1 MSTTCSPLLQHIYI
15 IKVHNRN
22 YYLYVVTLCLKPFL
36 NLRSCLYLCS
46 CGLVKR
52 RQSQPSTVLV
62 NLQPAKYTQNARMCS
77 CSAHFIRDASRRV
90 FWRPGSYSPSPNNR
104 VRSPSLILRK
114 AHSFLKYARFKCLL
128 PSVGKGT
135 LPNFDPKI
143 ISETGNWSLIL
154 CYFLDKLI
162 DLVQWLAST
171 WVM

>member
-1 MSTTCSPLLQHIYI
+1 MSYTCSPLLQHIYI

-22 YYLYVVTLCLKPFL
+22 NYLYVVTLCLKPFL

-62 NLQPAKYTQNARMCS
+62 NLQPAKYTQNARMCA
-77 CSAHFIRDASRRV
+77 CSAHFIRDASRRD

-114 AHSFLKYARFKCLL
+114 AHSFLKYARFKCFVAL
-128 PSVGKGT
+128 SGKRNT
-135 LPNFDPKI
+135 SELWPKDNFRDK
-143 ISETGNWSLIL
+143 
-154 CYFLDKLI
+154 KLI
-162 DLVQWLAST
+162 FNTMLFPW
-171 WVM
+171 